1 MDTHSISKVSQHA
14 RLQAAQL
21 LQGGYQQLMDKCW
34 LLLPEPS
41 DLHLLVNGMKDSSV
55 VCNLH
60 FSTPTSLL
68 IGNDFSGFFKPICDS
83 VVKSFLSTFGWV
95 WKRNTRPDCRS
106 KPKDRTIG
114 NADSTRTGLHIPEC
128 LLWQNTRQI
137 FSWLRSP
144 SGAQLLINLGFL
156 PGNANVTRRICTTV
170 LLTCYCTRDSSDA
183 GWYLQNNYKSKT
195 ILNVHSRQKNQSNA
209 VGKKQ
214 PDTITLPSPL
224 SNLNART
231 CQWPNSI

>member
-1 MDTHSISKVSQHA
+1 MDTHSISKVSQRA

-83 VVKSFLSTFGWV
+83 VVKSFLSTFG
-95 WKRNTRPDCRS
+95 
-106 KPKDRTIG
+106 
-114 NADSTRTGLHIPEC
+114 
-128 LLWQNTRQI
+128 
-137 FSWLRSP
+137 
-144 SGAQLLINLGFL
+144 
-156 PGNANVTRRICTTV
+156 
-170 LLTCYCTRDSSDA
+170 
-183 GWYLQNNYKSKT
+183 
-195 ILNVHSRQKNQSNA
+195 
-209 VGKKQ
+209 
-214 PDTITLPSPL
+214 
-224 SNLNART
+224 
-231 CQWPNSI
+231 